1 MIQLSDE
8 QLKRMNGKVIAA
20 TTLLGYVAVVAG
32 CAAILKILTS
42 TRGRVSVG
50 GINITWGK

>member
-8 QLKRMNGKVIAA
+8 QLKLMQGKVISA
-20 TTLLGYVAVVAG
+20 TALIGYVAVVAG

-42 TRGRVSVG
+42 TRGRVSIG
-50 GINITWGK
+50 GLNITWGK

>member
-1 MIQLSDE
+1 MIQLNDE
-8 QLKRMNGKVIAA
+8 QLKLMHGKVLSA
-20 TTLLGYVAVVAG
+20 TALLGYVAVVAG

-42 TRGRVSVG
+42 TRGRVSIG

>member
-8 QLKRMNGKVIAA
+8 QLRKMNGKVIAA
-20 TTLLGYVAVVAG
+20 TTLLGYVAVAAG

-42 TRGRVSVG
+42 TRGRFSAG
-50 GINITWGK
+50 GINLSWGK